1 MIETLSQCGLFKN
14 GGISIKLGGIN
25 GLMELK
31 HRAMMMH
38 INASDCMKRALEQ
51 LSNAP
56 KGGLAPV
63 VSYANKAAI
72 REDSGYVT
80 ER

>member
-1 MIETLSQCGLFKN
+1 
-14 GGISIKLGGIN
+14 
-25 GLMELK
+25 MELK

-38 INASDCMKRALEQ
+38 INASDYMKRALEQ

>member
-1 MIETLSQCGLFKN
+1 
-14 GGISIKLGGIN
+14 
-25 GLMELK
+25 MELK

-38 INASDCMKRALEQ
+38 INASDFIKRALEQ

-80 ER
+80 ERQVGFFLNAVASALIAYM